1 MFRHKKQTNRIHD
14 MSQSTTA
21 HPQVLSGHPGNL
33 DPGQSHKVLKL
44 RDQVREKLVQ
54 EWFLTV
60 HS

>member
-1 MFRHKKQTNRIHD
+1 